1 MIVFSFYN
9 DYYLKNTGD
18 ALKIYYFDWRSD
30 FLEHIGLRH
39 SVQQYEIRQIFANN
53 PEIRRDGKSREYPGE
68 YRYLAHGKTN
78 DDRYL
83 RVVFIYKKNGRALII
98 SAFDV

>member
-1 MIVFSFYN
+1 
-9 DYYLKNTGD
+9 
-18 ALKIYYFDWRSD
+18 LKIYYFDWCGD
-30 FLEHIGLRH
+30 FLEHIELRH

-53 PEIRRDGKSREYPGE
+53 PKIRKDGKSRKYPGE
-68 YRYLAHGKTN
+68 YRYLAHGKT
-78 DDRYL
+78 DGDRYL